1 MNEYDAVNDFISRVN
16 AIKEN
21 LNRDSCLIV
30 LLDGENPWEF
40 YKNNGFDFLN
50 LLYTTL
56 SKEKI

>member
-1 MNEYDAVNDFISRVN
+1 MNNDAVNDFISRVN

-40 YKNNGFDFLN
+40 YKNNVLI
-50 LLYTTL
+50 
-56 SKEKI
+56 S